1 MLATYINGSVSDSM
15 KGQLYAGST
24 DAVLI
29 KYKFC

>member
-1 MLATYINGSVSDSM
+1 MLATYINGKINDSVKS
-15 KGQLYAGST
+15 QLYAGST